1 MRVGVLALQGGVQEH
16 REALTSL
23 GIETLAVDQK
33 TELSCLDGLI
43 LPGGESTTLTRLLS
57 HGPLLKHIR
66 EYIDQGRPLLGTCA
80 GLILL
85 ARQVDASDGLFGAID
100 ICVERN
106 AYGSQQMS
114 FIASLRLKGLRDMEG
129 VFIRA
134 PRVTRTGPGVQILGS
149 YEGSPVA
156 CRQNNV
162 TVTSFH
168 PELSDPKVLYSLLFP

>member
-1 MRVGVLALQGGVQEH
+1 MSMGIDTVLVRAQ
-16 REALTSL
+16 
-23 GIETLAVDQK
+23 
-33 TELSCLDGLI
+33 TELDTLDGLI
-43 LPGGESTTLTRLLS
+43 LPGGESTAIRRLLS
-57 HGPLLKHIR
+57 RGALEKNLESYIR
-66 EYIDQGRPLLGTCA
+66 SGRPLLGTCA

-114 FIASLRLKGLRDMEG
+114 FIASLRLEGQRDMEG

-156 CRQNNV
+156 CRQKNV

-168 PELSDPKVLYSLLFP
+168 PELSDPKVLYWLLFP